1 MQSDTLSIIF
11 DHLAIRGTVFCR
23 AELDAPWGVRTNG
36 TESAIF
42 HVAVSGSGYVR
53 VDGGEAVS
61 WRAGDLLLLPHGD
74 PHVMSSEPE
83 RAPRHITTLPS
94 NVGSDGLPC
103 VFHQGDGPRTSILC
117 GTFELGEDASLL
129 LDELPALMR
138 VASGGSTSAWLDA
151 TLRLLTEE
159 VGGARPGAQ
168 TVVTRLAEVLL
179 VHALRAWMNES
190 GAAQHGWL
198 AALADP
204 VLAKALR
211 EIHRA
216 PEREWTAATLARAAG
231 VSRSALYTRFTERLA
246 VSPAAYLTRWRMT
259 VARRALRSEVPI
271 AEVAAQVGYR
281 SEAAFSRA
289 FKREEPLSK
298 RSAAGLTE

>member
-1 MQSDTLSIIF
+1 
-11 DHLAIRGTVFCR
+11 
-23 AELDAPWGVRTNG
+23 
-36 TESAIF
+36 
-42 HVAVSGSGYVR
+42 
-53 VDGGEAVS
+53 
-61 WRAGDLLLLPHGD
+61 
-74 PHVMSSEPE
+74 
-83 RAPRHITTLPS
+83 
-94 NVGSDGLPC
+94 
-103 VFHQGDGPRTSILC
+103 
-117 GTFELGEDASLL
+117 
-129 LDELPALMR
+129 
-138 VASGGSTSAWLDA
+138 
-151 TLRLLTEE
+151 
-159 VGGARPGAQ
+159 
-168 TVVTRLAEVLL
+168 
-179 VHALRAWMNES
+179 MNES

-289 FKREEPLSK
+289 FKREVGASPSSWRVEA
-298 RSAAGLTE
+298 R